1 MVNVKVRVLTRFL
14 GRAFLGGQQVDLLSW
29 FCFVSCLLL
38 PFFLLYSQLFR
49 GGIVPWPHPCRTLVK
64 NRERFKGKTYFF
76 KECYVSV
83 TKHQQNQDRFK
94 IKIFFRNMF
103 LGPKFTKLDRFKVVN
118 FLFHYLIKY
127 RIDQMLFQS
136 NVVLFKYHFN
146 QVLFQPSV
154 V

>member
-1 MVNVKVRVLTRFL
+1 M
-14 GRAFLGGQQVDLLSW
+14 
-29 FCFVSCLLL
+29 
-38 PFFLLYSQLFR
+38 
-49 GGIVPWPHPCRTLVK
+49 PWPHPCRTLVK

-94 IKIFFRNMF
+94 IKIFLEITMF

-136 NVVLFKYHFN
+136 NVVSIKCRFV
-146 QVLFQPSV
+146 QISFQSSV
-154 V
+154 VSTKCRLINCQVMEIYCQFIKL